1 MKLATR
7 LPFPSTHHECWRES
21 FANFIDVN
29 PGLVHHEAEERTEK
43 PIQNPPVEGSV
54 NPDPRTYHKIDKL
67 DIVPVNV
74 FRGLGDLKT
83 LKNKV
88 Y

>member
-1 MKLATR
+1 
-7 LPFPSTHHECWRES
+7 
-21 FANFIDVN
+21 
-29 PGLVHHEAEERTEK
+29 VHHEAEERAEK